1 MSRASEDLASD
12 LSRFTQRATAH
23 CADIGRISAR
33 ERARAGSTVRAGGA
47 MSLLAVNP
55 VPWARSQP
63 FTLADEGSLL
73 AGEGAMPVSN
83 PPQ

>member
-1 MSRASEDLASD
+1 
-12 LSRFTQRATAH
+12 
-23 CADIGRISAR
+23 
-33 ERARAGSTVRAGGA
+33 
-47 MSLLAVNP
+47 LLAVNP
-55 VPWARSQP
+55 VPWARSQMP